1 MKFLIVCGGTGGHL
15 SPGIAVDEMLVAHG
29 HRCALV
35 VSRKEVDSRLLQKY
49 PHLEVRRLPG
59 AAPGRS
65 PVRLARFL
73 GGLVAGYGQAVRWIR
88 EDPPDLV
95 LAFGGFLSLGV
106 GLAAARRRVPL
117 ALHEANRQPGRAIHF
132 LRRFAERVYLPA
144 GMTLPG
150 LSPARIRHF
159 GYPVRREFRR
169 MDRRAARERLGL
181 PVEGLLLVVIGGS
194 QGAAP
199 LNGWMDEQVRDL
211 LREGV
216 HVYGVRGPGKGAE
229 GVLEE
234 RDEQGGLRTARMV
247 SFCAEMNVLLSAA
260 DLAVSRAGAG
270 SIAELTQCR
279 LPSVLVPYPH
289 SGDEHQMANAR
300 FLESQGGCVVLPQA
314 DIGRLREEID
324 ALFER
329 PELRDRMRTN
339 LDRAIDA
346 NRKEDLVADLEG
358 IAAAG
363 SSREP
368 RLPSGRSA
376 G

>member
-15 SPGIAVDEMLVAHG
+15 SPGIAVDELLVARG
-29 HRCALV
+29 HESALV

-49 PHLEVRRLPG
+49 PHLNVRRLPG

-73 GGLVAGYGQAVRWIR
+73 AGLVAGYRQTVRWIR

-106 GLAAARRRVPL
+106 GLAAARRKVPL
-117 ALHEANRQPGRAIHF
+117 VLHEANRQPGRAIRF

-144 GMTLPG
+144 GMSLPG

-169 MDRRAARERLGL
+169 MDRRSARERLGL
-181 PVEGLLLVVIGGS
+181 PVEGTLLVVIGGS

-199 LNGWMDEQVRDL
+199 LNEWMDEHVRGL
-211 LREGV
+211 LREGI

-234 RDEQGGLRTARMV
+234 RDEEGNLRSARMV

-289 SGDEHQMANAR
+289 SGDEHQRANAL
-300 FLESQGGCVVLPQA
+300 FLESQGGCVVLPQTEL
-314 DIGRLREEID
+314 GRLREEIL
-324 ALFER
+324 ALLER

-339 LDRAIDA
+339 LDRAVDA
-346 NRKEDLVADLEG
+346 NRKDDLVADLEG

-363 SSREP
+363 RSGDH
-368 RLPSGRSA
+368 RLQTRRAA

>member
-1 MKFLIVCGGTGGHL
+1 MRFLIVCGGTGGHL
-15 SPGIAVDEMLVAHG
+15 SPGIAVDELLVAHG
-29 HRCALV
+29 HECILV

-49 PHLEVRRLPG
+49 PHLQVHRLPG

-65 PVRLARFL
+65 PRQLARFL
-73 GGLVAGYGQAVRWIR
+73 TGLVAGYRQTVRWVR

-106 GLAAARRRVPL
+106 GLAAARRKVPL
-117 ALHEANRQPGRAIHF
+117 VLHEANRQPGRAIRF

-144 GMTLPG
+144 GMNLPG
-150 LSPARIRHF
+150 LSLARIRHF

-169 MDRRAARERLGL
+169 MDRRSARERLGL
-181 PVEGLLLVVIGGS
+181 PAEGLLLVVIGGS

-199 LNGWMDEQVRDL
+199 LNEWMDEQVRDF

-216 HVYGVRGPGKGAE
+216 HVFGVRGPGKGAE

-234 RDEQGGLRTARMV
+234 RDEEGILHTARMV

-314 DIGRLREEID
+314 ELGRLRDEIL
-324 ALFER
+324 ALLER

-339 LDRAIDA
+339 LDRAVDA
-346 NRKEDLVADLEG
+346 NRKEDLVADLE
-358 IAAAG
+358 AVAVA
-363 SSREP
+363 
-368 RLPSGRSA
+368 GRSGDPPPLPGRTA